1 MTLFE
6 YLVAAFALLYSLAA
20 LRLIGGISVA
30 LSPARRYWPHLLLTS
45 SLLLQTA
52 AGFWAF
58 WSLREVQWDFLGFV
72 VALFAVGTLCYL
84 AAVLVPEN
92 AGDVPSW
99 RAHYSA
105 VRHRWYGGLAT
116 YSVAMAMNA
125 TVNLGF
131 PLVHPSRAIHTV
143 ALGLGV
149 VGMVSSHDRVHE
161 VLAVLFALGVVGLAF
176 TLGLSPTW
184 LQQL

>member
-30 LSPARRYWPHLLLTS
+30 LAPGRRYWPHLLLTF
-45 SLLLQTA
+45 SLLLQIA
-52 AGFWAF
+52 AGFWTF
-58 WSLREVQWDFLGFV
+58 WSLREVQWNFPGFL
-72 VALFAVGTLCYL
+72 VALFVVGTLYYL

-92 AGDVPSW
+92 AAEVLSW

-105 VRHRWYGGLAT
+105 VRHRWYAGLGLFA
-116 YSVAMAMNA
+116 VAMAVNA

-131 PLVHPSRAIHTV
+131 PVAHPSRAIQAYALVLGTV
-143 ALGLGV
+143 GV
-149 VGMVSSHDRVHE
+149 VSSHDRVHE
-161 VLAVLFALGVVGLAF
+161 VLAILFALGVIGLAF
-176 TLGLSPTW
+176 TLGFSPSW
-184 LQQL
+184 LLRM

>member
-30 LSPARRYWPHLLLTS
+30 LAPSRRYWPHLLLTS
-45 SLLLQTA
+45 SLLLQIA
-52 AGFWAF
+52 QGFWTF
-58 WSLREVQWDFLGFV
+58 WSLREVHWNFPGFL
-72 VALFAVGTLCYL
+72 VALFVVGTLCYL
-84 AAVLVPEN
+84 AAVIVPEN
-92 AGDVPSW
+92 AADIASW

-105 VRHRWYGGLAT
+105 VRHRWYAGLGIFG
-116 YSVAMAMNA
+116 VAMAMNA

-131 PLVHPSRAIHTV
+131 PLVHPSRAIQAY

-149 VGMVSSHDRVHE
+149 VGAVSSHERVHE
-161 VLAVLFALGVVGLAF
+161 VLAVLFALGVVGMAF
-176 TLGLSPTW
+176 SLGLSPDW
-184 LQQL
+184 LQRL